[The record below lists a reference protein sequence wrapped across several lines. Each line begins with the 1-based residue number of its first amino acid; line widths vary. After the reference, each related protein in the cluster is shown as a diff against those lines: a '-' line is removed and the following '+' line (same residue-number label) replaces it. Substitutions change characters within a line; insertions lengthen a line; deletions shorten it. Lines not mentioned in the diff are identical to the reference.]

1 MWQRPHQVCHIVE
14 NAFGTLGIRGE
25 QSFLPTCKVGCDA
38 CPAWGWGRR
47 SCGSVIWGD
56 MGQDRAEERKT
67 TGFSLSPRT
76 WRGQRV
82 EAAIPN
88 PHLLLVTELW
98 DSWQSS
104 LCDMSLPQ
112 GNSAPLRTPWYCPG
126 SRWWHWARKKQ
137 GPEAVPGRAEG
148 HGGYDL
154 PTSFSSCRSL
164 FNNKVSTD

>member
-1 MWQRPHQVCHIVE
+1 MPLGPWALGASR
-14 NAFGTLGIRGE
+14 AFCPPARWAAMRA
-25 QSFLPTCKVGCDA
+25 LPGGGAVAPVGLLL
-38 CPAWGWGRR
+38 
-47 SCGSVIWGD
+47 WGD
-56 MGQDRAEERKT
+56 TGQDRAEERKT